1 MTFATYVLSGTSWLI
16 YDSKTAGSPYFSL
29 DQIMPLSKGA
39 STTYFTVWHHFH
51 LEIGTITNG
60 GSTIKG
66 PNFIAGSP
74 SIFKLNS
81 NDS

>member
-1 MTFATYVLSGTSWLI
+1 
-16 YDSKTAGSPYFSL
+16 
-29 DQIMPLSKGA
+29 MPLSKGA

-81 NDS
+81 NDTYLNVVR